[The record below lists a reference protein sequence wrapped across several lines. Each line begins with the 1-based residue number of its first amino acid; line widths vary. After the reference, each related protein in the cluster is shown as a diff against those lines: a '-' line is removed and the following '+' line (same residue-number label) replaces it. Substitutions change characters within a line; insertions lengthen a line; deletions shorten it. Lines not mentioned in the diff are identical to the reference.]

1 MVAGVV
7 GGLLRRLCLLLGGEG
22 PPGSSDSFVAEDLQI
37 MSGPAP
43 HPQQEFRGWSTDRG
57 ITLVMFVGHTQLAV
71 AIGHEHPFSG
81 AVATMEVERL
91 VGIHAIWSTRG
102 EPEADRQVFVDGIG
116 GQVTVDRRDFGDGTQ
131 GSFSIPTVH
140 GCFAGHTPYPPTSG
154 LGASEGPGGCICVR
168 VTERSEHACASFGE
182 PVVDGIAVRSVGLVA
197 SSLRGVGW
205 VVHIGSDH
213 GVDAT
218 EMGHEFTDRPTKMID
233 CLVEIASARTGEVG
247 AVGSDMVKV
256 GQRSHPVKL
265 PGLQGSARDEAKA
278 GLPDYPITRRH

>member
-1 MVAGVV
+1 
-7 GGLLRRLCLLLGGEG
+7 
-22 PPGSSDSFVAEDLQI
+22 
-37 MSGPAP
+37 
-43 HPQQEFRGWSTDRG
+43 
-57 ITLVMFVGHTQLAV
+57 
-71 AIGHEHPFSG
+71 
-81 AVATMEVERL
+81 MEVERL
-91 VGIHAIWSTRG
+91 VGIHAIWSARG
-102 EPEADRQVFVDGIG
+102 EPETDRQVFVDGIG